1 MKKLINEQFKR
12 MQLLAG
18 LITESQLEEVDSS
31 LLGGIAK
38 NLYLYLSK
46 MKPNNPV
53 DVNGAPL
60 KNVKGDI
67 ITASPKVRMTYQNPE
82 LGKKGQAKELEKIAQ
97 GGDNTSNAEVHISY
111 MANIIFVGRFNKK
124 EEAEAAL
131 KYILDKYPNQLNGL
145 NGEPKV
151 DSNKFTAEWAKD
163 YAPRYSFDL
172 KLKDDKEIAK
182 GQSANPS
189 SAKSPT
195 PTAESINIKQSVN
208 EGMPVGKSKLA
219 QELAQKLNI
228 YIGKIQNPQLQNK
241 AMVHASK
248 IIELIDKDSE
258 MGESIEQSV
267 NEALRKY
274 RRNKT

>member
-18 LITESQLEEVDSS
+18 LITESQTELEEVDSS

-97 GGDNTSNAEVHISY
+97 GGDNTSNPEVNISY
-111 MANIIFVGRFNKK
+111 MANIIFVGQFVKK

-151 DSNKFTAEWAKD
+151 EPNKSSGEWAKD
-163 YAPRYSFDL
+163 YAPRYSFNL

-182 GQSANPS
+182 GQSTNPS

-195 PTAESINIKQSVN
+195 PTAESINI
-208 EGMPVGKSKLA
+208 
-219 QELAQKLNI
+219 
-228 YIGKIQNPQLQNK
+228 
-241 AMVHASK
+241 
-248 IIELIDKDSE
+248 
-258 MGESIEQSV
+258 EQSV

-274 RRNKT
+274 RKNK